1 MKKIIVDILLLILML
16 AEYSRQYLPAEIH
29 EIMGIFLIVLVIIHL
44 ILNRNYLK
52 AIGKGKYSTKRILEL
67 IVNAGFFIAFFLTCI
82 FGILSSQ
89 EILAFLN
96 AKSMT
101 IVYLHKI
108 LAYLCIIL
116 LGIHLGTNLKRMF
129 KKLEKRL
136 GEKVCYI
143 IYLIIII
150 CGAYSFINVD
160 FISHLTG
167 NYGFSAVTGN
177 ILVSSLEYL
186 SIILMITIIVYPIEK
201 VSTKQPIK
209 HQ

>member
-1 MKKIIVDILLLILML
+1 ML
-16 AEYSRQYLPAEIH
+16 VQYSKAYLPKEIH
-29 EIMGIFLIVLVIIHL
+29 ETIGICLIVLVIIHL
-44 ILNRNYLK
+44 ILNRKYLK

-67 IVNAGFFIAFFLTCI
+67 IVNAGFFTAFFLTCI
-82 FGILSSQ
+82 FAILSSQ

-96 AKSMT
+96 AKSLT
-101 IVYLHKI
+101 TVYLHKI

-116 LGIHLGTNLKRMF
+116 LGIHLGVNLKRML

-136 GEKVCYI
+136 GEKVCRI
-143 IYLIIII
+143 LYLIIII

-160 FISHLTG
+160 FINHLSG

-186 SIILMITIIVYPIEK
+186 SIILMITVIVYLIEK
-201 VSTKQPIK
+201 VSANHT
-209 HQ
+209 H